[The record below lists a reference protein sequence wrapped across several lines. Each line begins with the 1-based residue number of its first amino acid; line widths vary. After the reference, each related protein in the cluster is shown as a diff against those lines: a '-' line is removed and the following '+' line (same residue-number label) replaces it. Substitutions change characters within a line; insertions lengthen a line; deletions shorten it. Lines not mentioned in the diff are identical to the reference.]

1 MDNNAQMYVVV
12 MNMEGQ
18 YSIWPAHRAVPKGW
32 HRHSEPRPRNMC
44 LDYVAEQWLDMSPNP
59 LNS

>member
-1 MDNNAQMYVVV
+1 MYVVV